1 MKNILDGYNK
11 IMDLLFLPIAFVS
24 EIIGT
29 IAGFGSSTIALPLS
43 LFIFDFHTALA
54 LVAFLHIFGN
64 ISRIS
69 FFKHGLNG
77 RMLLMFGVPSII
89 FTLIGA
95 FLVESISQNLLKM
108 ILGLFLVIYTF
119 WSWSGKLQIKQ
130 SFTTSTIGGSLSGF
144 FAGLIGTGGALR
156 GAFLTAFGLPKEKY
170 IATAAAIA
178 LAVDITRLP
187 VYLKGGFLESRLY
200 WTLPVI
206 LIIALCGSFAGK
218 QITDRISQ
226 SVFRRIVLVTI
237 FIVALKFIIDWL
249 INIL

>member
-1 MKNILDGYNK
+1 
-11 IMDLLFLPIAFVS
+11 MDLLFLPIAFVS

-43 LFIFDFHTALA
+43 LFIFDFNTTLV

-64 ISRIS
+64 ISRIG
-69 FFKHGLNG
+69 FFKHGLDK
-77 RMLLMFGVPSII
+77 RMLIMFGVPSVL

-95 FLVESISQNLLKM
+95 LLVENISQDLLKM
-108 ILGLFLVIYTF
+108 VLGLFLIVYTF
-119 WSWSGKLQIKQ
+119 WSWSGKLQIR
-130 SFTTSTIGGSLSGF
+130 SSMATSAIGGGLSGF

-187 VYLKGGFLESRLY
+187 VYLKNDFLQPELY
-200 WTLPVI
+200 WMLPVI
-206 LIIALCGSFAGK
+206 LVIALCGSFIGK
-218 QITDRISQ
+218 QIINRISQ
-226 SVFRRIVLVTI
+226 PVFSRIVLIAI
-237 FIVALKFIIDWL
+237 FIIGLKFIADWL
-249 INIL
+249 INVL